1 MVKKQNIK
9 ANFWIRLLST
19 LIDLFIFVI
28 FSVGTSFLI
37 FNYKKADFLLNN
49 IVYKEVVYR
58 IWLLGLILFNIFEFI
73 VIPIITGGQTVGM
86 LICKIKIIAND
97 NDRKLSRF
105 IFDRQRLFSFL
116 WVFIFLSFML
126 MSTDAFLKAA
136 RGQKMNTVEKLVV
149 SLPTVLATIAINLQI
164 FMILTGVVATR
175 LNWNDKF
182 SRTKTVWKNKFE
194 EVFEDEDYKLK
205 IYPKKR
211 ELPKIE
217 ILN

>member
-58 IWLLGLILFNIFEFI
+58 IWLLGLIVFNIFEFI
-73 VIPIITGGQTVGM
+73 VIPIITSGQTVGM

-116 WVFIFLSFML
+116 WVFVFLSFML

-194 EVFEDEDYKLK
+194 EMFEDEDYKLK